1 MAAQTPEVS
10 IDHAL
15 AMSRA
20 ERLQQVLQQSLQ
32 PEHLVVLD
40 ESAAHA
46 GHAGA
51 GPLGFGTHLRVQ
63 IGMQQ
68 WPVQSR
74 LARHRL
80 VYDAASVFIQEGL
93 HALAIEITEP
103 NSAPASH

>member
-1 MAAQTPEVS
+1 MPAPTPAIAIEHAQAS
-10 IDHAL
+10 
-15 AMSRA
+15 SRA
-20 ERLQQVLQQSLQ
+20 ERLQQVLQQTLQ

-40 ESAAHA
+40 ESAAHV

-51 GPLGFGTHLRVQ
+51 GPHGFGTHLRVQ
-63 IGMQQ
+63 IGMHQ

-80 VYDAASVFIQEGL
+80 VYDAASAFIQEGL

-103 NSAPASH
+103 DSASASH